1 MKTSGKYSML
11 QKKKK
16 KITGEQNMRILGGLS
31 NVAPFY
37 VNWFNHANFIT
48 KGFVSLSGQ

>member
-1 MKTSGKYSML
+1 ML
-11 QKKKK
+11 QKKK

-37 VNWFNHANFIT
+37 VN
-48 KGFVSLSGQ
+48 